1 MKQILLSILMLVCVM
16 GIKAQDLMVATL
28 QSGEATHVFYGANAF
43 VEAVGKANS
52 GDLITL
58 SAGTFNV
65 PKIEKAL
72 KIQGAGYMDD
82 PENGL
87 YRTTLNYELY
97 INLPEGSSDD
107 FLLEGIYSDKE
118 LQVTSSTPVK
128 NFLLKRCR
136 FKHVSFTNSITDGCQ
151 LEHCRIS
158 DNLYIGD
165 KSINFSVVNSVIN
178 VLQSNNENSSIVFQ
192 NTFINDVSYN
202 AIATFENCILSSHYT
217 EGNSYVNLHKNCI
230 IKYCL
235 GLKGNM
241 FANVLTLSN
250 CWYSDKTI
258 IWGTDKGYSD
268 TDLYELTEAA
278 KSQYTGSDGKE
289 IGIHG
294 GYKPFLSTPSHPQ
307 ITKRD
312 IATKTSGGTLK
323 VDITVE
329 AQND

>member
-58 SAGTFNV
+58 SAGTFNG

-136 FKHVSFTNSITDGCQ
+136 FKDVFFTNSITDGCQ

-165 KSINFSVVNSVIN
+165 KSTNFSVVNSVIN
-178 VLQSNNENSSIVFQ
+178 VLQNNKENSSIIFQ

-312 IATKTSGGTLK
+312 IATKTSGGKLK

>member
-1 MKQILLSILMLVCVM
+1 M
-16 GIKAQDLMVATL
+16 
-28 QSGEATHVFYGANAF
+28 
-43 VEAVGKANS
+43 
-52 GDLITL
+52 
-58 SAGTFNV
+58 
-65 PKIEKAL
+65 
-72 KIQGAGYMDD
+72 
-82 PENGL
+82 
-87 YRTTLNYELY
+87 
-97 INLPEGSSDD
+97 
-107 FLLEGIYSDKE
+107 
-118 LQVTSSTPVK
+118 
-128 NFLLKRCR
+128 
-136 FKHVSFTNSITDGCQ
+136 
-151 LEHCRIS
+151 EHCRIS

-312 IATKTSGGTLK
+312 IATKTSGGKLK

>member
-118 LQVTSSTPVK
+118 LQVTSFTPVK

-312 IATKTSGGTLK
+312 IATKTSGGKLK

>member
-16 GIKAQDLMVATL
+16 GIKAQDLMVVTL

-72 KIQGAGYMDD
+72 RIQGAGYMDD
-82 PENGL
+82 SKNGL

-97 INLPEGSSDD
+97 INLPKGSSDD

-118 LQVTSSTPVK
+118 LRVTSSTPVK

-136 FKHVSFTNSITDGCQ
+136 FYRVSFSGATTENCQ

-158 DNLYIGD
+158 DYLIIGD
-165 KSINFSVVNSVIN
+165 KSTNFSVVNSVIN
-178 VLQSNNENSSIVFQ
+178 VLQGNNENSSIVFQ

-217 EGNSYVNLHKNCI
+217 EDYSYVRLHQNCI
-230 IKYCL
+230 IKHCL
-235 GLKGNM
+235 ALKGNM
-241 FANVLTLSN
+241 FANFLTLSN
-250 CWYSDKTI
+250 CWYSDKTT

-278 KSQYTGSDGKE
+278 KSQYTDSDGKE

-312 IATKTSGGTLK
+312 IATKTSGGKLK

>member
-72 KIQGAGYMDD
+72 RIQGAGYMDD
-82 PENGL
+82 SKNGL

-97 INLPEGSSDD
+97 INLPKGSSDD

-118 LQVTSSTPVK
+118 LRVTSSTPVK

-136 FKHVSFTNSITDGCQ
+136 FYRVSFSGATTENCQ

-158 DNLYIGD
+158 DYLIIGD
-165 KSINFSVVNSVIN
+165 KSTNFSVVNSVIN
-178 VLQSNNENSSIVFQ
+178 VLQGNNENSSIVFQ

-202 AIATFENCILSSHYT
+202 TIATFENCIL
-217 EGNSYVNLHKNCI
+217 NSFSKLHSNCVV
-230 IKYCL
+230 KYCL
-235 GLKGNM
+235 SLNADM
-241 FANVLTLSN
+241 FSNVSTKNN
-250 CWYSDKTI
+250 CYVATKTT
-258 IWGTDKGYSD
+258 IWGTNKGYSD

-312 IATKTSGGTLK
+312 IATKTSGGKLK

>member
-72 KIQGAGYMDD
+72 RIQGAGYMDD
-82 PENGL
+82 SKNGL

-97 INLPEGSSDD
+97 INLPKGSSDD

-118 LQVTSSTPVK
+118 LRVTSSTPVK

-136 FKHVSFTNSITDGCQ
+136 FYRVSFSGATTENCQ

-158 DNLYIGD
+158 DYLIIGD
-165 KSINFSVVNSVIN
+165 KSTNFSVVNSVIN
-178 VLQSNNENSSIVFQ
+178 VLQGNNENSSIVFQ

-202 AIATFENCILSSHYT
+202 AIATFENCIL
-217 EGNSYVNLHKNCI
+217 NSFSKLHSNCVV
-230 IKYCL
+230 KYCL
-235 GLKGNM
+235 SLNADM
-241 FANVLTLSN
+241 FSNVSTKNN
-250 CWYSDKTI
+250 CYVATKTT
-258 IWGTDKGYSD
+258 IWGTNKGYSD

-312 IATKTSGGTLK
+312 IATKTSGGKLK

>member
-72 KIQGAGYMDD
+72 RIQGAGYMDD
-82 PENGL
+82 SKNGL

-118 LQVTSSTPVK
+118 LRVTSSTPVK

-136 FKHVSFTNSITDGCQ
+136 FYRVSFSGATTENCQ

-158 DNLYIGD
+158 DYLIIGD
-165 KSINFSVVNSVIN
+165 KSTNFSVVNSVIN
-178 VLQSNNENSSIVFQ
+178 VLQSNKENSSIIFQ

-202 AIATFENCILSSHYT
+202 AIATFENCLLNSSYST
-217 EGNSYVNLHKNCI
+217 GSSSSKLHSNCVV
-230 IKYCL
+230 KYCL
-235 GLKGNM
+235 SLNADM
-241 FANVLTLSN
+241 FSNVSTKNN
-250 CWYSDKTI
+250 CYVATKTT
-258 IWGTDKGYSD
+258 IWGTNKGYSD

-312 IATKTSGGTLK
+312 IATKTSGGKLK

>member
-28 QSGEATHVFYGANAF
+28 QSGDATQVFYGANAF
-43 VEAVGKANS
+43 VDAVGKANS

-65 PKIEKAL
+65 PRIEKAL
-72 KIQGAGYMDD
+72 RIQGSGYMDD

-118 LQVTSSTPVK
+118 LRVESSTPVK
-128 NFLLKRCR
+128 NFILKRCR
-136 FKHVSFTNSITDGCQ
+136 FYRVSFSGATTENCQ

-158 DNLYIGD
+158 DYLIIGD
-165 KSINFSVVNSVIN
+165 KSTNFSVINSVIN
-178 VLQSNNENSSIVFQ
+178 ALRSNNENSSIVFQ
-192 NTFINDVSYN
+192 NTFVNDVSYD
-202 AIATFENCILSSHYT
+202 AIVTFENCILSSRYA
-217 EGNSYVNLHKNCI
+217 EDYSNVRLHQNCI
-230 IKYCL
+230 IKHCL
-235 GLKGNM
+235 ALKGNM
-241 FANVLTLSN
+241 FANVWDLQN
-250 CWYSDKTI
+250 YWYSDKTT
-258 IWGTDKGYSD
+258 IWGADKGYSD
-268 TDLYELTEAA
+268 TDLYELTDDA
-278 KSQYTGSDGKE
+278 KKQYTDAEGKE

-294 GYKPFLSTPSHPQ
+294 GHKPFSSTPSHPQ
-307 ITKRD
+307 IIKRD
-312 IATKTSGGTLK
+312 IATKTSGGKLK

-329 AQND
+329 AQDD